1 MQWIITAISIL
12 FEYYTIK
19 TFLNCFYKSKRD
31 DIDLL
36 GLSVSFIFLIFSI
49 IFSKFTSY
57 MSIVYIFMIICLYN
71 IENIKSRFVYTIL
84 IFLFLSVMEVVIAQ
98 FCALIFGVS
107 ITGLQ
112 KNIGYYA
119 FAVVSSKLITYL
131 IVNVSSYFY
140 KRENKN
146 TPINISFPTLVIS
159 TLTFLSFCML
169 GRILYLATNKG
180 IMFLGTI
187 TMILLVVAF
196 LFYLEYYNLYKETK
210 LAKYEIEVL
219 KQHIFYNEKHNEQ
232 IFENIEAIKEIK
244 HNLTNQLIGISELI
258 ENNEI
263 DKAQQYILKIT
274 KGLNLSINKD
284 VFIGI
289 IYIDAIISNKTKI
302 AENNNI
308 SLYIESDIV
317 NIGNIDEVDLGVLI
331 GCAFD
336 NALEANLKIQN
347 KNDRYINVHFSTK
360 GQYFVFK
367 MINPVMQ
374 NEDVNIRVTSKKVQS
389 NYHGYGIKSIEKIT
403 KKYAGSCNIYVE
415 NNEFS
420 ILIMLNIK

>member
-1 MQWIITAISIL
+1 MQWVITAISIL

-19 TFLNCFYKSKRD
+19 TFFNCFYKSKSNN
-31 DIDLL
+31 IDLL
-36 GLSVSFIFLIFSI
+36 GLFISFIFFIFSI
-49 IFSKFTSY
+49 IFSNFTSY
-57 MSIVYIFMIICLYN
+57 MSIVYIFMLSCLYN
-71 IENIKSRFVYTIL
+71 IENIKNRFVYTIL

-98 FCALIFGVS
+98 FYALIFGMS

-112 KNIGYYA
+112 NNIGYYA
-119 FAVVSSKLITYL
+119 FAVVSSKLITYI
-131 IVNVSSYFY
+131 IVNVSAYFY

-146 TPINISFPTLVIS
+146 NPINISFPALVIS
-159 TLTFLSFCML
+159 SLTFLSFCML

-187 TMILLVVAF
+187 TMILLVIAF

-219 KQHIFYNEKHNEQ
+219 KQHIFYNKKHNEQ
-232 IFENIEAIKEIK
+232 IVENIEIIKEIK

-258 ENNEI
+258 DNNEI
-263 DKAQQYILKIT
+263 EKARQYILKIT
-274 KGLNLSINKD
+274 KSLNLSINKD
-284 VFIGI
+284 IFTGI

-302 AENNNI
+302 AKANNI
-308 SLYIESDIV
+308 LLYIESDIV

-336 NALEANLKIQN
+336 NALESNLKI
-347 KNDRYINVHFSTK
+347 KNNRYINVHFSTK

-367 MINPVMQ
+367 MINPIMK
-374 NEDVNIRVTSKKVQS
+374 NEKVNINVTSKKIQS
-389 NYHGYGIKSIEKIT
+389 NYHGYGIRSIEKIA
-403 KKYAGSCNIYVE
+403 KKYGGSCNIYIE

>member
-1 MQWIITAISIL
+1 
-12 FEYYTIK
+12 
-19 TFLNCFYKSKRD
+19 
-31 DIDLL
+31 
-36 GLSVSFIFLIFSI
+36 
-49 IFSKFTSY
+49 
-57 MSIVYIFMIICLYN
+57 MSIVYIFMLSCLYN
-71 IENIKSRFVYTIL
+71 IENIKNRFVYTIL

-98 FCALIFGVS
+98 FYALIFGMS

-112 KNIGYYA
+112 NNIGYYA
-119 FAVVSSKLITYL
+119 FAVVSSKLITYI
-131 IVNVSSYFY
+131 IVNVSAYFY

-146 TPINISFPTLVIS
+146 NPINISFPALVIS
-159 TLTFLSFCML
+159 SLTFLSFCML

-187 TMILLVVAF
+187 TMILLVIAF

-219 KQHIFYNEKHNEQ
+219 KQHIFYNKKHNEQ
-232 IFENIEAIKEIK
+232 IVENIEIIKEIK

-258 ENNEI
+258 DNNEI
-263 DKAQQYILKIT
+263 EKARQYILKIT
-274 KGLNLSINKD
+274 KSLNLSINKD
-284 VFIGI
+284 IFTGI

-302 AENNNI
+302 AKDNNI
-308 SLYIESDIV
+308 LLYIESDIV

-336 NALEANLKIQN
+336 NALESNLKI
-347 KNDRYINVHFSTK
+347 KNNRYINVHFSTK

-367 MINPVMQ
+367 MINPIMK
-374 NEDVNIRVTSKKVQS
+374 NEKVNINVTSKKIQS
-389 NYHGYGIKSIEKIT
+389 NYHGYGIRSIEKIA
-403 KKYAGSCNIYVE
+403 KKYGGSCNIYIE